1 MLFELF
7 DAVTAEEC
15 HHNTLVGNLRAFLP
29 LLWTLASLVPSLIP
43 IPGIL
48 VASMLASVKTTDRTE
63 THLARQVVP
72 A

>member
-7 DAVTAEEC
+7 DAVIAQEC
-15 HHNTLVGNLRAFLP
+15 YHNTLVGKLRTVSP

-48 VASMLASVKTTDRTE
+48 VASMLPGLKATDGTE
-63 THLARQVVP
+63 RVRHGK
-72 A
+72 